1 MGHLGKEFF
10 LKFWNFFR
18 SPLQFYT
25 KCVRTLCPCNKKF
38 LQVLLGIS
46 AYATVMIAASTSNF
60 RPEPQFSHNS
70 GVDRHAFPWLD
81 ARRLIRTFAA
91 PPALGYGG
99 SIMLASLTLGRGT
112 GTGIRLMKE
121 LARSALSGV
130 VVSVMLM
137 GPALAAQESS
147 TPADHRKITQARQ
160 ARNHVTLTQRARRA
174 PAVHL
179 TASHTPARLASVHTA
194 AFLDDSPGVARG
206 QQSGLASWY
215 GGQRWHGK
223 PTSSGGT
230 YDQDA
235 LTAAHASLP
244 MGTRVRVTLVDSG
257 RDVVVTI
264 NDRPGTRRRIIDLSR
279 GAARELGILERGVAM
294 VTLTPL

>member
-1 MGHLGKEFF
+1 
-10 LKFWNFFR
+10 
-18 SPLQFYT
+18 
-25 KCVRTLCPCNKKF
+25 
-38 LQVLLGIS
+38 
-46 AYATVMIAASTSNF
+46 
-60 RPEPQFSHNS
+60 
-70 GVDRHAFPWLD
+70 
-81 ARRLIRTFAA
+81 
-91 PPALGYGG
+91 
-99 SIMLASLTLGRGT
+99 
-112 GTGIRLMKE
+112 MKD

-147 TPADHRKITQARQ
+147 TPADHRKTTQARQ
-160 ARNHVTLTQRARRA
+160 ARHHVTLTQRARRA
-174 PAVHL
+174 SPVHL
-179 TASHTPARLASVHTA
+179 AASHSPARLASVRTA
-194 AFLDDSPGVARG
+194 AFLDDNPAPPHG

-244 MGTRVRVTLVDSG
+244 MGTRVRVTLVNSG
-257 RDVVVTI
+257 RNIVVTI